1 MPLETVIRA
10 PRQNVILQPDDVMT
24 VLFQP
29 FSFVALGATGKNEEI
44 PLEATGVNLTQALG
58 RVAGLQDSRA
68 DVRGVFIFRFE
79 DPAALLPELRSTA
92 KLTPDGKV
100 PVVYRVNMK
109 DPATFFIAQNFQ
121 IHNKDVLY
129 VSNAPLADF
138 QKFVNV
144 IYSTILPAATTA
156 AATQ

>member
-1 MPLETVIRA
+1 
-10 PRQNVILQPDDVMT
+10 
-24 VLFQP
+24 
-29 FSFVALGATGKNEEI
+29 
-44 PLEATGVNLTQALG
+44 LG